1 MAAST
6 FEHTV
11 TEADTAAALG
21 SGDLPVLATPR
32 LITWLER
39 ATFTAAQ
46 TVVQPPQTT
55 VGTLVQVEHLKAS
68 PVGSQVIVTC
78 STPIIDAGR
87 LIFHVQAN
95 DLVGSQ
101 LAVGELHRRVIDPQR
116 FMARVTA
123 STSHPITTA

>member
-1 MAAST
+1 MVAST

-87 LIFHVQAN
+87 LIFHVPVSYTHLDVYKRQCQACSI
-95 DLVGSQ
+95 VSASA
-101 LAVGELHRRVIDPQR
+101 AV
-116 FMARVTA
+116 
-123 STSHPITTA
+123 